1 VTEAR
6 VERITPD
13 RVTAREFLE
22 QGKVFLS
29 DGVKHGISNEGR
41 VLLLHQAAICACDA
55 ILLAVGLRV
64 SVGDRAHVLRLQT
77 ALEQLPG
84 DTTELLE
91 ALDVSRAIRVEA
103 SYRRFVVPEATAG
116 DAEEA
121 TRELYGLAEGVLA
134 S

>member
-1 VTEAR
+1 MTEAR
-6 VERITPD
+6 VERITAD
-13 RVTAREFLE
+13 RVSAREFLE
-22 QGKVFLS
+22 QGKVFLT
-29 DGVKHGISNEGR
+29 DGVKRGISNEGR

-77 ALEQLPG
+77 ALEQLAG

-103 SYRRFVVPEATAG
+103 SYRRLVVPDATAG

-121 TRELYGLAEGVLA
+121 TRELYARAEELLA